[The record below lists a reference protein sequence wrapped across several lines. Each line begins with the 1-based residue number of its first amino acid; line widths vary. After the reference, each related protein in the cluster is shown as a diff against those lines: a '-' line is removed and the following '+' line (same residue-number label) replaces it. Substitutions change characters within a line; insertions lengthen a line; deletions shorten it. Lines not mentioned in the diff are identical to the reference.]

1 MTSHSWCACP
11 TGSAEVVRESF
22 RDDAVLLA
30 RSSKGPNET
39 GETAIEV
46 VGLTRR
52 FGDLEAVR
60 GVSFDVAA
68 GETFGFLGPNGAGKS
83 TTISMLC
90 TLLRPT
96 SGTARVAGFDV
107 STEQAEVRERIGL
120 DFQDTTLDDYPTAE
134 ENLSFHVE
142 LYGVPRGQAAH
153 RLRDVLDMVGLWERR
168 DSLVRTFLGCHV
180 PPQGCLRG
188 FAPLTQVDRSP
199 T

>member
-22 RDDAVLLA
+22 RDDAALLA

-39 GETAIEV
+39 GGTAIEV

-96 SGTARVAGFDV
+96 SATARVAGFDV
-107 STEQAEVRERIGL
+107 FSEQAEVRERIGL

-134 ENLSFHVE
+134 ENLSFHAE
-142 LYGVPRGQAAH
+142 LYGVPRGCSRSRSQPFREPSK
-153 RLRDVLDMVGLWERR
+153 RLPILIP
-168 DSLVRTFLGCHV
+168 VR
-180 PPQGCLRG
+180 
-188 FAPLTQVDRSP
+188 
-199 T
+199 